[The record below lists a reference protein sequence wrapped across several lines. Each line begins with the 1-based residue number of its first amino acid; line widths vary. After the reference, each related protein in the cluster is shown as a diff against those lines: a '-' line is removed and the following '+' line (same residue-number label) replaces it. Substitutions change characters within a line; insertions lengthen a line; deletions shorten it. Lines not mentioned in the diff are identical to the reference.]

1 MKNGRN
7 TTECI
12 NGYRAMWLFVL
23 FDLPVLTKK
32 QRKVA
37 AQFRKRMLTE
47 GFNMM
52 QFSVY
57 TRHCP
62 SRESLVVHV
71 KRVKRAVPSKGQVT
85 ILAITD
91 KQYGRMVNIQGGAH
105 EALGGAPA
113 QLELF

>member
-1 MKNGRN
+1 MLKGRN
-7 TTECI
+7 TNECI

-23 FDLPVLTKK
+23 FDLPVQTKL
-32 QRKVA
+32 QRRTA
-37 AQFRKRMLTE
+37 AQFRKRMLNE

-62 SRESLVVHV
+62 TREALVVHV
-71 KRVKRAVPSKGQVT
+71 KRVKRAVPSKGHVT
-85 ILAITD
+85 VLAITD
-91 KQYGRMVNIQGGAH
+91 KQYGRMVNLQGGEQ
-105 EALGGAPA
+105 EALGGAHA

>member
-1 MKNGRN
+1 MHQGRH
-7 TTECI
+7 TQHCI

-23 FDLPVLTKK
+23 FDLPVKTKK
-32 QRKVA
+32 DRRTA
-37 AQFRKRMLTE
+37 AQFRKRMLME
-47 GFNMM
+47 GFSMM

-62 SRESLVVHV
+62 SREALVVHV

-91 KQYGRMVNIQGGAH
+91 KQYGRMINLQGGAF

>member
-1 MKNGRN
+1 MAKGRN

-12 NGYRAMWLFVL
+12 NSYRAMWLFVL
-23 FDLPVLTKK
+23 FDLPVQTKK
-32 QRKVA
+32 QRRTA
-37 AQFRKRMLTE
+37 AQFRKRMLQE

-62 SRESLVVHV
+62 SREALVVHT
-71 KRVKRAVPSKGQVT
+71 KRVKRAVPHQGHVT
-85 ILAITD
+85 LMAITD
-91 KQYGRMVNIQGGAH
+91 KQYGRMVNIQGGAYDPF
-105 EALGGAPA
+105 GGAPA

>member
-1 MKNGRN
+1 MHKGRN
-7 TTECI
+7 TAECI
-12 NGYRAMWLFVL
+12 NSYRAMWLFVL
-23 FDLPVLTKK
+23 FDLPVQTKK
-32 QRKVA
+32 QRRVA
-37 AQFRKRMLTE
+37 AQFRKRMLQE

-62 SRESLVVHV
+62 SREALVVHS
-71 KRVKRAVPSKGQVT
+71 KRVKRAVPHQGQVT
-85 ILAITD
+85 LMAITD

-105 EALGGAPA
+105 EPLSGAPA